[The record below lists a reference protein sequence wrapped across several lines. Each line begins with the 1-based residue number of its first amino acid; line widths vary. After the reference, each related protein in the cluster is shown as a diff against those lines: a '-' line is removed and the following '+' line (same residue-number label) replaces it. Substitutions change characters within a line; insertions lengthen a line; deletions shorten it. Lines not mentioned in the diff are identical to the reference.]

1 MLLAQKQE
9 LLSKTK
15 EVSQIELDHQGD
27 EVDQIQAKIIASLN
41 LELIKRNAAKITQ
54 IDEALLRIE
63 KKTFGSC
70 QDCLDSIP
78 EKRLLLNPHFQTCVD
93 CAEERENEEK
103 KRKRLAL

>member
-1 MLLAQKQE
+1 MTQKQE

-27 EVDQIQAKIIASLN
+27 EVDQIQAKIIATLN
-41 LELIKRNAAKITQ
+41 AELINRNAAKIIQ

-63 KKTFGSC
+63 NKSFGNC
-70 QDCLDSIP
+70 QDCLEPIP

-93 CAEERENEEK
+93 CAEERENEDK
-103 KRKRLAL
+103 KRKRLSL